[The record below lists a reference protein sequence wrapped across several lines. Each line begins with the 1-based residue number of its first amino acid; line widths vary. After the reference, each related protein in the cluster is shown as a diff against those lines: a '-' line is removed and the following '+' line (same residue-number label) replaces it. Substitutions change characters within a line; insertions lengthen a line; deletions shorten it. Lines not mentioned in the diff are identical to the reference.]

1 MSERRPR
8 VLFVSRERHRLPLD
22 ESQRRKWDAIAAE
35 VDTYVLAAAADGST
49 TEDGTF
55 VLAPPLRSRALDGL
69 AFYAAL
75 PLRAARELRR
85 LDPDVVLVQGVHE
98 TALVLLARR
107 LARSRARV
115 VLDLHGDWRTATRLY
130 GSHARQLLNPLAD
143 RAAAFAI
150 RRADAIR
157 ALSPT
162 TRRLVEAE
170 GREPAAVFPAYVDL
184 AAFTA
189 SPPARLPERPSAV
202 FVGVLERYKAFDT
215 LAAAWRMA
223 APRLPEARLRLIGTG
238 TLTRLAA
245 ELVRELPE
253 QTAWTPRVPQAEVAA
268 ALDGATVLLLPSRS
282 EGLPRV
288 AIEALCRGRPI
299 VGGRGGGTP
308 DIVRDGVNGLLVDP
322 EDAGALA
329 DAIVRVLG
337 DRELAER
344 LAAGARESA
353 AAWQATPERYAR
365 RLGDLLRDVASA

>member
-1 MSERRPR
+1 VR

-22 ESQRRKWDAIAAE
+22 ESQRRKWDAIAGE
-35 VDTYVLAAAADGST
+35 VDTHVLAAAVDGST

-55 VLAPPLRSRALDGL
+55 VLAPPLTPRALDGI

-75 PLRAARELRR
+75 PLRATRELRR

-130 GSHARQLLNPLAD
+130 GSRARELLNPVAD
-143 RAAAFAI
+143 HAAALAI
-150 RRADAIR
+150 RHADAIR

-189 SPPARLPERPSAV
+189 SPPAPLPERPSAV

-215 LAAAWRMA
+215 LAVAWRLA
-223 APRLPEARLRLIGTG
+223 APRLPGAQLRLIGTG
-238 TLTRLAA
+238 TLSRVAG

-282 EGLPRV
+282 EGLPRI

-299 VGGRGGGTP
+299 IGGRGGGTP
-308 DIVRDGVNGLLVDP
+308 DIVHDGVNGLLVDP
-322 EDAGALA
+322 EDAGELA
-329 DAIVRVLG
+329 DAIVRVLD
-337 DRELAER
+337 DRGLAER

-353 AAWQATPERYAR
+353 PTWQATPEEYAR
-365 RLGDLLRDVASA
+365 RLGDLLRAAASA